1 MKFKLSRRNLL
12 HGITS
17 SAASIHAQSYA
28 NVASASTSGMF
39 VDIRDF
45 SPKMDGSDD
54 SKAVQA
60 AIDYLTGSTTSS
72 IDTDVDRIGIPGGTI
87 LVPGYLSLS
96 KTIIVNKASIR
107 FIGTNG
113 YGMRSG
119 QYAPAHNNGHWL
131 PSVFRW
137 IGDAGKDMFLYTDT
151 REIYWEGVRFEG
163 NDVRQPLSFHHF
175 ENTPNVLQTI
185 GANIGK
191 TFVDCHFGIYPWT
204 DTGLHKGKMKT
215 AILVDGDNAN
225 NDRLRTERCTI
236 RGATVAAIDVQN
248 SQSVWGIYE
257 DLYLEK
263 CNIGIR
269 SSSHIQARNICFQQC
284 DVGIEANDAVKVW
297 CFHLNS
303 ENTQTVAKIKGSSSL
318 FIWGGYSQTQEHGD
332 GPFIAASEANSGTTI
347 YLEGHRINKEAN
359 VKIPNK
365 IEISSKIKT
374 AKVVLNHVS
383 FYGLKE
389 EDFLQNTED
398 QKENNFLLESSNKN
412 LILAD
417 SETGENYSLT
427 IKAGKLDITKT

>member
-1 MKFKLSRRNLL
+1 M
-12 HGITS
+12 
-17 SAASIHAQSYA
+17 
-28 NVASASTSGMF
+28 
-39 VDIRDF
+39 
-45 SPKMDGSDD
+45 
-54 SKAVQA
+54 
-60 AIDYLTGSTTSS
+60 
-72 IDTDVDRIGIPGGTI
+72 
-87 LVPGYLSLS
+87 
-96 KTIIVNKASIR
+96 
-107 FIGTNG
+107 
-113 YGMRSG
+113 
-119 QYAPAHNNGHWL
+119 
-131 PSVFRW
+131 
-137 IGDAGKDMFLYTDT
+137 
-151 REIYWEGVRFEG
+151 
-163 NDVRQPLSFHHF
+163 
-175 ENTPNVLQTI
+175 
-185 GANIGK
+185 
-191 TFVDCHFGIYPWT
+191 
-204 DTGLHKGKMKT
+204 
-215 AILVDGDNAN
+215 
-225 NDRLRTERCTI
+225 
-236 RGATVAAIDVQN
+236 
-248 SQSVWGIYE
+248 
-257 DLYLEK
+257 
-263 CNIGIR
+263 
-269 SSSHIQARNICFQQC
+269 
-284 DVGIEANDAVKVW
+284 GIEANDAVKVW